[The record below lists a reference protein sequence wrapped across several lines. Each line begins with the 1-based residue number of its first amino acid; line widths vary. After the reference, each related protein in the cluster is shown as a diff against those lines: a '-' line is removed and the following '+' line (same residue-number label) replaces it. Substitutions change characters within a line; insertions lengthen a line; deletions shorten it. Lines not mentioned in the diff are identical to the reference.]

1 MKPTDF
7 ARYLSAFLGSY
18 LPAVRNVSSNTIHSY
33 RDTYRL
39 LLVYCADSLGLKVE
53 RLSLAELTEDLVL
66 GFLDWIQQER
76 KCGIATRNQ
85 RLAAIHALFRY
96 IQTEAPENLARSQKI
111 LAIPLKKSPKPTVH
125 YLSPEAIRQ
134 ILEQPDRNTAEGR
147 RDLSILGL
155 LYDTGARVQELADL
169 TVRDVRLDKPPIIIL
184 TGKGRKTRHVPLM
197 TNTAALM
204 THYMQE
210 NDLFH
215 KGQDSCLFVNRQGTK
230 FNRAGIAYILEK
242 YASRARSVSAG
253 IPEGITPHVLRHSKA
268 MHLFQSGVPLVYIR
282 DLLGHADIGTTEI
295 YARADTEMKR
305 KALESAY
312 PELNSIVLP
321 DWNLDHG
328 LLDWLNQL

>member
-7 ARYLSAFLGSY
+7 ARYLSAFLGSH

-39 LLVYCADSLGLKVE
+39 LLVYWADSLGLKIE

-111 LAIPLKKSPKPTVH
+111 LAIPLKKGPKPTVH
-125 YLSPEAIRQ
+125 YLSPEAIRL

-169 TVRDVRLDKPPIIIL
+169 TVRDVRLDKPPIITL
-184 TGKGRKTRHVPLM
+184 TGKGRKTRHVSLM
-197 TNTAALM
+197 TNTVALM
-204 THYMQE
+204 TRYMQE

-215 KGQDSCLFVNRQGTK
+215 KSQNFLPLREQ
-230 FNRAGIAYILEK
+230 AGKEI
-242 YASRARSVSAG
+242 
-253 IPEGITPHVLRHSKA
+253 
-268 MHLFQSGVPLVYIR
+268 QSGRNRLHP
-282 DLLGHADIGTTEI
+282 GEI
-295 YARADTEMKR
+295 CLSGAERLRWDPR
-305 KALESAY
+305 KHNAPCLTAF
-312 PELNSIVLP
+312 
-321 DWNLDHG
+321 
-328 LLDWLNQL
+328 

>member
-7 ARYLSAFLGSY
+7 ARYLSAFLGSH
-18 LPAVRNVSSNTIHSY
+18 LPAVRNVSSNTIRSY

-39 LLVYCADSLGLKVE
+39 LLVYCADGLGIKVE

-66 GFLDWIQQER
+66 GFLDWVQQER

-169 TVRDVRLDKPPIIIL
+169 KVRDIRLDKPPIITL

-204 THYMQE
+204 TRYMQE

-215 KGQDSCLFVNRQGTK
+215 KGQDFCLFVNRQGTK

-242 YASRARSVSAG
+242 YASQARNIFAG

-312 PELNSIVLP
+312 PEMNSITLP

-328 LLDWLNQL
+328 LLQWLNQL

>member
-7 ARYLSAFLGSY
+7 ARYMSAFLGSH
-18 LPAVRNVSSNTIHSY
+18 LPGVRNVSANTIHSY

-39 LLVYCADSLGLKVE
+39 LLLYCEGTRGIKVE
-53 RLSLAELTEDLVL
+53 RLSLAELTEGVVL

-76 KCGIATRNQ
+76 NCGIATRNQ

-96 IQTEAPENLARSQKI
+96 IQAEAPENLARSQKI
-111 LAIPLKKSPKPTVH
+111 LAIPLKRGPKPAVN
-125 YLSPEAIRQ
+125 YLSPEVVRQ

-169 TVRDVRLDKPPIIIL
+169 TVRDIRLDKPPLITL
-184 TGKGRKTRHVPLM
+184 TGKGRKSRHVPLM
-197 TNTAALM
+197 TNTAEMMAR
-204 THYMQE
+204 HMQD

-215 KGQDSCLFVNRQGTK
+215 KSRDCCLFVNRQGTK

-242 YASRARSVSAG
+242 YATRARCISSG
-253 IPEGITPHVLRHSKA
+253 IPEGITPHVFRHSKA

-312 PELNSIVLP
+312 PEMNSIALP

-328 LLDWLNQL
+328 LLDWLTRL

>member
-1 MKPTDF
+1 MKLTDF
-7 ARYLSAFLGSY
+7 AKYLSAFLGTH

-39 LLVYCADSLGLKVE
+39 LLVYCADGLGLKVE
-53 RLSLAELTEDLVL
+53 RLSLAEFTEDLVL
-66 GFLDWIQQER
+66 GFLDWVEQDR

-111 LAIPLKKSPKPTVH
+111 LAIPLKKGPKPAVH
-125 YLSPEAIRQ
+125 YLSPEAIRN
-134 ILEQPDRNTAEGR
+134 ILEQPDRNTPEGR

-169 TVRDVRLDKPPIIIL
+169 TVRDIRLDKPPVITL
-184 TGKGRKTRHVPLM
+184 TGKGRKVRHVPLM
-197 TNTAALM
+197 TNTSALIAR
-204 THYMQE
+204 YMQE

-215 KGQDSCLFVNRQGTK
+215 KGQDSCLFVNRQGMK
-230 FNRAGIAYILEK
+230 FNRAGIAYILQK
-242 YASRARSVSAG
+242 YASQARSVSTT
-253 IPEGITPHVLRHSKA
+253 IPEGITPHIFRHSKA

-312 PELNSIVLP
+312 PELNSIALP